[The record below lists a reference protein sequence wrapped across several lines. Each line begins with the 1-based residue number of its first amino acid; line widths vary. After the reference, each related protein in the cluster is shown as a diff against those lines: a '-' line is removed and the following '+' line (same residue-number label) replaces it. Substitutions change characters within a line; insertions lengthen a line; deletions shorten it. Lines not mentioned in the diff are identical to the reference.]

1 MSAFEYASGLISIVV
16 GLAVARVLGGIGT
29 FSVASERPASD
40 WIVAS
45 WCLAL
50 LLTMVGWWMNAWMTL
65 RGQAEIAF
73 STLFIW
79 IVATALLYL
88 AAYVLIPGTS
98 TGSGSGP
105 GSSLRPVRPAF
116 YLFLAAHF
124 GVVVLLGLARKIF
137 VVADGDPSTT
147 LISSLVPP
155 AMMTGLSAVG
165 AALHSERNRA
175 LHLVAWLALLAVVIG
190 LGDLTIG

>member
-98 TGSGSGP
+98 TGSASGSGGAFPPLP
-105 GSSLRPVRPAF
+105 GP
-116 YLFLAAHF
+116 
-124 GVVVLLGLARKIF
+124 GLARRI
-137 VVADGDPSTT
+137 
-147 LISSLVPP
+147 
-155 AMMTGLSAVG
+155 
-165 AALHSERNRA
+165 
-175 LHLVAWLALLAVVIG
+175 
-190 LGDLTIG
+190 

>member
-1 MSAFEYASGLISIVV
+1 MSVFEYASGLISIVV

-29 FSVASERPASD
+29 FSAASERAASD
-40 WIVAS
+40 WVVAS

-50 LLTMVGWWMNAWMTL
+50 LLTMVGWWMSAWTTL
-65 RGQAEIAF
+65 RGQAEIGF

-98 TGSGSGP
+98 ESASGP
-105 GSSLRPVRPAF
+105 GSSLRPVRSAF
-116 YLFLAAHF
+116 YLYLAAHF
-124 GVVVLLGLARKIF
+124 GVAVLQQLTQQTF
-137 VVADGDPSTT
+137 VVAEGGPSTA
-147 LISSLVPP
+147 LIPSVVP
-155 AMMTGLSAVG
+155 AMIMGGVSAVG

-175 LHLVAWLALLAVVIG
+175 LHLVVWLAALVVIIG
-190 LGDLTIG
+190 QSGLTIA